1 MAALKFLTQLVVGA
15 LFFLPS
21 TEKRSHFWQRF
32 FLWGAMAL
40 SLCLVDDWI
49 LDNVFPSSQIIELIR
64 YLVGFLAAV
73 LVMRQCFMLTSWE
86 ALFFTSSGYAL
97 QNVAHYVFV
106 IVYALPLLDGWRGR
120 RSFLET
126 FSLLLVYCIAFI
138 LTRRVRKRAH
148 MVVEVKSVVAVSLIT
163 LLFTIVLSQ
172 SVPMGGREYM
182 LYYLYSLFS
191 ALLVL
196 FLQYGVYE
204 KYLLVHETEVIRQM
218 LYMES
223 RQHKISEE
231 AMALIDIKC
240 HDLKHQIHSIC
251 ERGQLDPAVA
261 KEIGEVVSRYDAG
274 VKTGNPA
281 VDVILTE
288 KSLRCEREGIIF
300 SCILDGK
307 CFDFMQAPDIYSLFG
322 NALDNAIEG
331 VLQEEASKRFISM
344 KSGRQGNLV
353 CLHLDNYC
361 TRKIEFRDGL
371 PITTKQEE
379 LGYHGY
385 GVKSIRYLAE
395 KYGGY
400 AQMSREDSRFILDVF
415 FPQRENC
422 I

>member
-1 MAALKFLTQLVVGA
+1 MAALSFLVQLVVGA

-21 TEKRSHFWQRF
+21 PEKRSNFWQRVL
-32 FLWGAMAL
+32 LWGTVAL
-40 SLCLVDDWI
+40 SICLVDDWL
-49 LDNVFPSSQIIELIR
+49 LDSIFSGGGAVELVR
-64 YLVGFLAAV
+64 YLVAFLVAV
-73 LVMRQCFMLTSWE
+73 LIVRQSFVLTSWE

-97 QNVAHYVFV
+97 QNVAHYVFI
-106 IVYALPLLDGWRGR
+106 IVYALPVLYGWCER
-120 RSFLET
+120 RRFLET
-126 FSLLLVYCIAFI
+126 ASLFLVYGVAFI

-148 MVVEVKSVVAVSLIT
+148 MAVEVKSIVVVSLVT

-172 SVPMGGREYM
+172 SVPLGGSEYM

-251 ERGQLDPAVA
+251 EKGQLDPAVA
-261 KEIGEVVSRYDAG
+261 KEIGEAVSRYDAG
-274 VKTGNPA
+274 IKTGNPA

-288 KSLRCEREGIIF
+288 KSLRCEREGIVF

-307 CFDFMQAPDIYSLFG
+307 CLDFMQTPDIYSLFG

-331 VLQEEASKRFISM
+331 VLQEDASKRFISM

-361 TRKIEFRDGL
+361 TQKREFRDGL
-371 PITTKQEE
+371 PVTTKREE

-400 AQMSREDSRFILDVF
+400 AQMSQEDSRFFLDVF
-415 FPQRENC
+415 FPQQGTGL
-422 I
+422 